1 MYSVVGDVG
10 DFPLSAE
17 WVFLQCNALHQCE
30 SFHPLMTPVPTVGCF
45 AAGQLTESIIDPDN
59 SGQLQWFVEV
69 NVNAWFHMVCNSFPG
84 PLPWRVV
91 QDALRKEQLIEAFKT
106 FDKAR
111 VRNADRGFIGG
122 LGGLWIRL
130 MSMGLGPKARRRPWP
145 LRESHWNF
153 AAEWR
158 LDCFMNV
165 HQKPSHIHVYN
176 TI

>member
-17 WVFLQCNALHQCE
+17 WVFPQCNALHQCE

-69 NVNAWFHMVCNSFPG
+69 NVNAWFHMLCNSFPE

-111 VRNADRGFIGG
+111 VRNADRGLVWVVSGVYGSVWCQWDWDPKHGG
-122 LGGLWIRL
+122 DH
-130 MSMGLGPKARRRPWP
+130 GPFGKA
-145 LRESHWNF
+145 
-153 AAEWR
+153 
-158 LDCFMNV
+158 
-165 HQKPSHIHVYN
+165 I
-176 TI
+176 